1 MDELKPCNN
10 KTAREIAIYQTSGSA
25 AKDLFEWENT
35 DTAVPLSSTREHNK
49 KKVRSHQ
56 AKLRKKLLDIQ
67 QHNKH
72 KENVEKANVDKEQRK
87 MRILKERQFGNIK
100 SKVFDSTV
108 YSASSKSESTV
119 SSSTESFSL
128 YSESSN
134 NEKHR
139 NKALKEKVMIDDI
152 RLVGIGRENMHL
164 HKNFGKGMFT

>member
-1 MDELKPCNN
+1 MDEFIPCDN

-25 AKDLFEWENT
+25 AKDLFEWENADT
-35 DTAVPLSSTREHNK
+35 DVTLPSREHNK

-67 QHNKH
+67 QQNKH
-72 KENVEKANVDKEQRK
+72 KENVEKATVDKEQRK

-128 YSESSN
+128 YSESSSN
-134 NEKHR
+134 GKQG
-139 NKALKEKVMIDDI
+139 NKGLKGKVMISDI
-152 RLVGIGRENMHL
+152 RLVGNGRENMHL
-164 HKNFGKGMFT
+164 HKNFGKGIFT